1 MLSEKESGFKA
12 QLYQAG
18 VSAVTYWA
26 SWWIIF
32 IMLSGALA
40 ITLGVAFWAVA
51 FYDASLWLII
61 TFFFLVSLSAFT
73 LVWALQPLCFS
84 AHQSTLTI
92 MFAFLILL
100 APHALIDQTH
110 LPVPAIDKENASY
123 SAMVAAKETLH
134 LLTKFSSLK
143 YGLDFSNYD
152 VVMDNYSVSTG
163 FKWLIKDSTIYFFI
177 GLILEACLSGVS
189 IGCERVKLAKIANK
203 QVSAVQNPN
212 YNETTEHSRIIN
224 EATTI
229 RKTGLQVIDLRL
241 SPDQV
246 HSINLSVKPG
256 ELCCLTGVNSDLQ
269 ERLHFLRLILS

>member
-1 MLSEKESGFKA
+1 
-12 QLYQAG
+12 
-18 VSAVTYWA
+18 
-26 SWWIIF
+26 
-32 IMLSGALA
+32 
-40 ITLGVAFWAVA
+40 
-51 FYDASLWLII
+51 
-61 TFFFLVSLSAFT
+61 
-73 LVWALQPLCFS
+73 
-84 AHQSTLTI
+84 

-110 LPVPAIDKENASY
+110 FPVPAIDKESASY

-152 VVMDNYSVSTG
+152 VVMDNYSVSLG
-163 FKWLIKDSTIYFFI
+163 FRWLWKDSFIYFFI

-189 IGCERVKLAKIANK
+189 LGWERVKLAKIANK
-203 QVSAVQNPN
+203 QVSTVQNPN
-212 YNETTEHSRIIN
+212 YNEITEHSRIIN

-246 HSINLSVKPG
+246 NSINISVKPG
-256 ELCCLTGVNSDLQ
+256 ELCCLTGTNSDLH
-269 ERLHFLRLILS
+269 ERLHFLQVISSEAVINHGQVLLNGNEQGSLLRSTKSQIRIMPLLTASENLLFYMGLDEGWLDGSEVKDFLKRQFQ